1 MKFAHLSD
9 IHLGFQKHEAL
20 QEIEQNVFEKTL
32 DECISRK
39 VDFILIPGDMFH
51 VNIPE
56 MRVQKYAFAKFK
68 QVHDAGIPVYVVYG
82 SHDFSPVANSV
93 IDLLAETGYITKV
106 TKVKESTEEK
116 ITLDFLQDEKTQAK
130 IAGFSGLKKSKD
142 REYYE
147 KLDRASLESES
158 GFKIFV
164 FHGGISE
171 MKAGMDPGDDY
182 MPLSLLPKNFDYYAG
197 GHFHTFS
204 HEKYDKYPNVV
215 YPGTLFAGF
224 HSDLEE
230 NAKGKVRGFV
240 LVEFEDKIENIE
252 FVKIENANY
261 ELIEID
267 ANNKKA
273 DSVNQEL
280 WSKVKDIDPA
290 QKIIILKVAGE
301 LTSGKTADVDLSLIR
316 EDLIQKGS
324 LVVNISKNKLTSRE
338 YSITAASGE
347 SKDEIETNVFKENIG
362 QVRTKEKEL
371 VGNDGVVLAK
381 KLLKEFAQPLLV
393 NEKKAEYQVR
403 IQQGILELLGLEQD
417 DS

>member
-20 QEIEQNVFEKTL
+20 QEIEQNIFEKTL

-116 ITLDFLQDEKTQAK
+116 ITLDFLQDEKTQTK
-130 IAGFSGLKKSKD
+130 IVGLPGLKQSKD

-147 KLDRASLESES
+147 KLDRTSLESES
-158 GFKIFV
+158 DFKIFV

-171 MKAGMDPGDDY
+171 MKSGVDPGDDY
-182 MPLSLLPKNFDYYAG
+182 IPLSLLPKNFDYYAG

-204 HEKYDKYPNVV
+204 HEKYDEYPNVV

-230 NAKGKVRGFV
+230 NAKGKDCGFV

-267 ANNKKA
+267 ADNKKA

-316 EDLIQKGS
+316 EDLIQRGS

-347 SKDEIETNVFKENIG
+347 SKDEIEANVFKENIG

-371 VGNDGVVLAK
+371 IGADGVSLAK
-381 KLLKEFAQPLLV
+381 KLLREFAQPMLV
-393 NEKKAEYQVR
+393 NEKKAEYQAR
-403 IQQGILELLGLEQD
+403 IQQDILELLGLKQD

>member
-1 MKFAHLSD
+1 
-9 IHLGFQKHEAL
+9 
-20 QEIEQNVFEKTL
+20 
-32 DECISRK
+32 
-39 VDFILIPGDMFH
+39 
-51 VNIPE
+51 
-56 MRVQKYAFAKFK
+56 
-68 QVHDAGIPVYVVYG
+68 
-82 SHDFSPVANSV
+82 
-93 IDLLAETGYITKV
+93 
-106 TKVKESTEEK
+106 
-116 ITLDFLQDEKTQAK
+116 
-130 IAGFSGLKKSKD
+130 
-142 REYYE
+142 
-147 KLDRASLESES
+147 
-158 GFKIFV
+158 
-164 FHGGISE
+164 

-230 NAKGKVRGFV
+230 NAKGKDCGFI
-240 LVEFEDKIENIE
+240 LVEFEEKIENIE

-261 ELIEID
+261 EIIEID
-267 ANNKKA
+267 ADNKKA

-280 WSKVKDIDPA
+280 WDKVKNIDPA

-316 EDLIQKGS
+316 EYLIQRGS

-338 YSITAASGE
+338 YSITVASGE
-347 SKDEIETNVFKENIG
+347 GKDEIEANVFKENIG

-371 VGNDGVVLAK
+371 IGADGVSLAK
-381 KLLKEFAQPLLV
+381 KLLREFAQPILV
-393 NEKKAEYQVR
+393 NEKKAEYQTR
-403 IQQGILELLGLEQD
+403 IQQNILELLGLIQD